1 MVRLF
6 ETVIA
11 DNLIVIISNMLLQLN
26 SLSRVNIRLGEK
38 SRLISLNRT
47 KNPRLSRLI
56 EIEREEVIK
65 ETELTLKRNNGCLV
79 TGSLGVLTEQT
90 EGESRVLV
98 FEFWSGVEY
107 YSYSINYKSEQEKKD
122 YLDQFEAVK

>member
-79 TGSLGVLTEQT
+79 TGSLGVLTE
-90 EGESRVLV
+90 
-98 FEFWSGVEY
+98 
-107 YSYSINYKSEQEKKD
+107 
-122 YLDQFEAVK
+122 